1 MELIE
6 GIWFNVILFLI
17 LITVLVF
24 VHEMGHYLVARW
36 NGIRV
41 EVFSIGFGPEVFGWN
56 DRHQTRWKISLI
68 PLGGYVKMFGE
79 MLVPEKESGAEPS
92 SLSPEERAVAFHTK
106 RLGQRTAVVVAGP
119 AANFLFAVVV
129 LAFLFAISG
138 QAYTVPRVENVLPG
152 SAAEQAGFQPGDMF
166 KAIDGTA
173 IKRFEDV
180 QRIVGLRPNVPLEI
194 VVLRDGREV
203 TLTATPALREMKDSR
218 GNVIQRIGQ
227 LGVRG
232 SARESVRHDPVT
244 AVWRAGKETVDL
256 TFATLTAVGQ
266 MIAGTRPASEIGGP
280 LRIAK
285 LTGDLAQRD
294 VAYLIWFMAYIS
306 INLGLI
312 NLFPIPML
320 DGGHLLFYMAE
331 LVRGKPLGARAQEYG
346 FRFGLVLVLTL
357 MVFATWND
365 LVYLRVVD
373 FIKRLVT

>member
-79 MLVPEKESGAEPS
+79 MLVPDKESGAEPS

-106 RLGQRTAVVVAGP
+106 SLGQRSAVVVAGP
-119 AANFLFAVVV
+119 AANFVFAVLV
-129 LAFLFAISG
+129 LALLFAISG
-138 QAYTVPRVENVLPG
+138 QSYTVPRVENVLPG
-152 SAAEQAGFQPGDMF
+152 SAAEQAGFQPGDLF

-173 IKRFEDV
+173 IERFEEV

-203 TLTATPALREMKDSR
+203 TLTATPTLKEFEDNF
-218 GNVIQRIGQ
+218 GNVHRIGQ
-227 LGVRG
+227 LGVSRG
-232 SARESVRHDPVT
+232 GKERVRHDPAT
-244 AVWRAGKETVDL
+244 AVWQAGKETVQL
-256 TFATLTAVGQ
+256 TFATLTAIGQ
-266 MIAGTRPASEIGGP
+266 MITGTRPAAEIGGP

-285 LTGDLAQRD
+285 LTGD
-294 VAYLIWFMAYIS
+294 VARSDLPYLIWFMAYIS

-320 DGGHLLFYMAE
+320 DGGHLLFYVAE

-346 FRFGLVLVLTL
+346 FRFGLVLVLSL